1 MLYALKKNMSYGKE
15 CTLKCSLISMDC
27 ILSRYLIT
35 EKKKAGNCIISICN
49 FYKMTILLWKDME
62 CK

>member
-1 MLYALKKNMSYGKE
+1 MSYGKE